1 VTRSSGSDVRRK
13 AEHADARLR
22 PFLARIGVP
31 LLRISLGV
39 VFLWFGMLKILDVSP
54 VSGLVAKT
62 IYWFDPD
69 VVVPALGAVEVF
81 VGLCLLAGRL
91 MRLAL
96 PLLVL
101 QMAGTFLVLVFLPEV
116 AFRDGNPLLLT
127 VEGEFVVKNLV
138 LLSAGMVVGS
148 TARRRRVPMVNLR
161 RGPGIPP
168 RATG

>member
-1 VTRSSGSDVRRK
+1 MTRSGGSDVRKK
-13 AEHADARLR
+13 AERADAWLR

-31 LLRISLGV
+31 LLRISVGV
-39 VFLWFGMLKILDVSP
+39 VFLWFGLLKIFDVSP

-69 VVVPALGAVEVF
+69 LVVPALGAVEVF

-101 QMAGTFLVLVFLPEV
+101 QMAGTFLVLILLPDV

-127 VEGEFVVKNLV
+127 VEGEFVIKNLV
-138 LLSAGMVVGS
+138 LLSAGLVIGS
-148 TARRRRVPMVNLR
+148 RL
-161 RGPGIPP
+161 PP
-168 RATG
+168 LGQGGAGSA

>member
-1 VTRSSGSDVRRK
+1 MSRTSTQGVREKTQRL
-13 AEHADARLR
+13 DARVRQTLD
-22 PFLARIGVP
+22 RIGVP

-39 VFLWFGMLKILDVSP
+39 VFLWFGLLKILDVSP

-81 VGLCLLAGRL
+81 VGACFLVGRL
-91 MRLAL
+91 MRVAI

-101 QMAGTFLVLVFLPEV
+101 QMAGTFLVLVFLPDVTFQE
-116 AFRDGNPLLLT
+116 GNPFLLT

-138 LLSAGMVVGS
+138 LLSAALVVGS
-148 TARRRRVPMVNLR
+148 RL
-161 RGPGIPP
+161 GPIGDGGKG
-168 RATG
+168 RA

>member
-1 VTRSSGSDVRRK
+1 MTRSSGSDVRKR
-13 AEHADARLR
+13 AEHADAWLR
-22 PFLARIGVP
+22 PFLARVGFP

-39 VFLWFGMLKILDVSP
+39 VFLWFGLLKILDVSP
-54 VSGLVAKT
+54 VSSLVAKT

-101 QMAGTFLVLVFLPEV
+101 QMAGTFLVLVLLPDI

-138 LLSAGMVVGS
+138 LLSAGLVIGS
-148 TARRRRVPMVNLR
+148 RLAPL
-161 RGPGIPP
+161 GEGG
-168 RATG
+168 TGSA

>member
-1 VTRSSGSDVRRK
+1 MTRSSGSDVRRK
-13 AEHADARLR
+13 AQQADAWLR

-31 LLRISLGV
+31 LLRISVGV
-39 VFLWFGMLKILDVSP
+39 VFLWFGLLKIFDVSP

-69 VVVPALGAVEVF
+69 LVVPALGAVEVF

-101 QMAGTFLVLVFLPEV
+101 QMAGTFLVLVLLPDV
-116 AFRDGNPLLLT
+116 AFRGGNPLLLT
-127 VEGEFVVKNLV
+127 VEGEFVIKNLV
-138 LLSAGMVVGS
+138 LLSAGLVIGS
-148 TARRRRVPMVNLR
+148 R
-161 RGPGIPP
+161 IPP
-168 RATG
+168 LGKGGTGSA

>member
-13 AEHADARLR
+13 AEHADAWVR

-101 QMAGTFLVLVFLPEV
+101 QMAGTFLVLVFLPDL

-138 LLSAGMVVGS
+138 LLSAGLVIGS
-148 TARRRRVPMVNLR
+148 RLAPLGE
-161 RGPGIPP
+161 RG
-168 RATG
+168 TGGA

>member
-1 VTRSSGSDVRRK
+1 MSSAGRPEVRKK
-13 AEHADARLR
+13 AEHADAALR
-22 PFLARIGVP
+22 PLLARIGVP
-31 LLRISLGV
+31 LLRISVGI
-39 VFLWFGMLKILDVSP
+39 VFLWFGMLKIFEVSP
-54 VSGLVAKT
+54 VSALVANT

-81 VGLCLLAGRL
+81 VGACLLAGRL

-101 QMAGTFLVLVFLPEV
+101 QMAGTFLVLVILPEI

-138 LLSAGMVVGS
+138 LLSAALVIGS
-148 TARRRRVPMVNLR
+148 RLAPL
-161 RGPGIPP
+161 GEGG
-168 RATG
+168 TGSA

>member
-1 VTRSSGSDVRRK
+1 MTRSSSEVRKK
-13 AEHADARLR
+13 AEHADAWLR

-39 VFLWFGMLKILDVSP
+39 VFLWFGLLKILDVSP
-54 VSGLVAKT
+54 VSALVAKT

-69 VVVPALGAVEVF
+69 VVVPVLGAVEVF

-91 MRLAL
+91 MRVAL

-101 QMAGTFLVLVFLPEV
+101 QMAGTFLVLVLLPEI
-116 AFRDGNPLLLT
+116 AFRGGNPFLLT

-138 LLSAGMVVGS
+138 LLSAGLVIGS
-148 TARRRRVPMVNLR
+148 RLAPL
-161 RGPGIPP
+161 GEGG
-168 RATG
+168 TGSA

>member
-1 VTRSSGSDVRRK
+1 MTRSSAASVRKKTERV
-13 AEHADARLR
+13 DARLR

-31 LLRISLGV
+31 LLRISVGV
-39 VFLWFGMLKILDVSP
+39 VFLWFGLLKIFDVSP

-69 VVVPALGAVEVF
+69 LVVPALGAVEVF

-91 MRLAL
+91 MRIAL

-101 QMAGTFLVLVFLPEV
+101 QMAGTFLVLVLLPDI

-127 VEGEFVVKNLV
+127 VEGEFVIKNLV
-138 LLSAGMVVGS
+138 LLSAGLVIGS
-148 TARRRRVPMVNLR
+148 RLAPL
-161 RGPGIPP
+161 GESG
-168 RATG
+168 TGSA

>member
-101 QMAGTFLVLVFLPEV
+101 QMAGTFLVLVFLPDL

-138 LLSAGMVVGS
+138 LLSAGLVIGS
-148 TARRRRVPMVNLR
+148 RLAPL
-161 RGPGIPP
+161 GEGG
-168 RATG
+168 TGSA

>member
-1 VTRSSGSDVRRK
+1 MTGSGASDVRKR
-13 AEHADARLR
+13 AEQADARLR
-22 PFLARIGVP
+22 PFLARVGVP

-39 VFLWFGMLKILDVSP
+39 VFLWFGLLKIFDVSP
-54 VSGLVAKT
+54 VSALVAKT

-101 QMAGTFLVLVFLPEV
+101 QMAGTFLVLVLLPDI
-116 AFRDGNPLLLT
+116 AFRHGNPLLLT

-138 LLSAGMVVGS
+138 LLSAGLVIGS
-148 TARRRRVPMVNLR
+148 RLAPL
-161 RGPGIPP
+161 GEGG
-168 RATG
+168 TGGA